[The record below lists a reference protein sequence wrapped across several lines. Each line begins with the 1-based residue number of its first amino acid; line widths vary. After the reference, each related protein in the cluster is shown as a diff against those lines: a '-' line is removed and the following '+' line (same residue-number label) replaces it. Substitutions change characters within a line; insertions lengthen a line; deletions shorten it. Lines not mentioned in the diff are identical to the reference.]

1 MMKSQMIVL
10 LISCVIYS
18 CSSSN
23 FHDANK
29 ITVAGKICGI
39 ESGEVKIISFL
50 ELEEMVVDSINK
62 EGSFNLTFNKNE
74 SGYFFLLGAGNQT
87 PLFLKPGDSIY
98 ITFDIEDIEGTYKS
112 SGDMAKEALYLME
125 FKKILAV
132 PDFNF
137 PYVMYLAKERNTY
150 FAKLDTV
157 VKSMEMSYD
166 SLRFIEGI
174 NKEFLAVQKA
184 QIKYWALNQERMFP
198 VHHRRISG
206 LNQTD
211 EIDFDEEKTWK
222 KIAAVD
228 FDTPI
233 LLKSLGGF
241 DLLSSYI
248 NRSVLEIIERD
259 HDGQVA
265 EDEFLEITFSVAD
278 SLLAKARIRDHVKY
292 VALKSSMEIHSPLK
306 FSELANR
313 FLSEN
318 TFQPYSEKITKILEN
333 WDPISP
339 GMEVPDFGFTN
350 VKGNEVRLSELQA
363 KMIYIK
369 IWATWCGPCRA
380 EQPHWDNLMEEYNSS
395 DIAFLS
401 ISIDNSRTP
410 WENMVNEKMMGGYN
424 WFAENAWQAEIVE
437 HFNIIEIPRYILID
451 EKRRIIGSS
460 VEKPSGNIRNVFKKY
475 L

>member
-1 MMKSQMIVL
+1 MIVL
-10 LISCVIYS
+10 LISCVLYS
-18 CSSSN
+18 CSSFN
-23 FHDANK
+23 YHDANK

-39 ESGEVKIISFL
+39 ESGELKISSFL
-50 ELEEMVVDSINK
+50 ELEEMVTDNINK
-62 EGSFNLTFNKNE
+62 EGCFNLTFNKNE
-74 SGYFFLLGAGNQT
+74 SGYFFLLGAGIQA

-98 ITFDIEDIEGTYKS
+98 ITFDIKDLEGTYKA

-125 FKKILAV
+125 LKKKLAV

-137 PYVMYLAKERNTY
+137 PYVLHLAKERNTY

-157 VKSMEMSYD
+157 VKSMELSYD
-166 SLRFIEGI
+166 SLRFTEGI

-184 QIKYWALNQERMFP
+184 QIKYWVLNQERMFP
-198 VHHRRISG
+198 VHHRRITG

-211 EIDFDEEKTWK
+211 EIDFDEKKTWE

-259 HDGQVA
+259 HNGQVA
-265 EDEFLEITFSVAD
+265 EDEFLEITFGVTD
-278 SLLAKARIRDHVKY
+278 SLVAKARIRDHVKY
-292 VALKSSMEIHSPLK
+292 VALKSSMEIHSPFK
-306 FSELANR
+306 FSGLANQ

-318 TFQPYSEKITKILEN
+318 SFQPYSEKITTILEN
-333 WDPISP
+333 WDPIAP
-339 GMEVPDFGFTN
+339 GMEVPDFGFTD
-350 VKGNEVRLSELQA
+350 VKDNEVRLSELPA

-369 IWATWCGPCRA
+369 IWATWCGPCRE
-380 EQPHWDNLMEEYNSS
+380 EQPHWDKLMEEYNSS

-437 HFNIIEIPRYILID
+437 HFKIIEIPRYILLD
-451 EKRRIIGSS
+451 EEKRIIDSAA
-460 VEKPSGNIRNVFKKY
+460 EKPSGNIRDVFEKC